1 MSGRHEGID
10 YLSLH
15 SDDTSIDT
23 IFMDLS
29 SNWNNTKKVWYS
41 QNSMYTIVIRDR
53 RKNLYS
59 LDIGDDSVYVF
70 YVSLYT

>member
-1 MSGRHEGID
+1 M
-10 YLSLH
+10 
-15 SDDTSIDT
+15 
-23 IFMDLS
+23 
-29 SNWNNTKKVWYS
+29 WYS
-41 QNSMYTIVIRDR
+41 KNSMYPIVIRDR